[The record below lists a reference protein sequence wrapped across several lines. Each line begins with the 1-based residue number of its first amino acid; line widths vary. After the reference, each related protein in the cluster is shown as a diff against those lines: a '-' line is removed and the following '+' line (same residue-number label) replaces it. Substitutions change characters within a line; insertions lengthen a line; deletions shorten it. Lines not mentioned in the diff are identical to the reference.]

1 MPLFNGQTVLITGGA
16 RGIGLA
22 LCEAF
27 LKEGANVAFCATSD
41 ESIAKA
47 KEYLLKSFEEG
58 KILAIKADVSKQEDC
73 TSLVNKTLETFK
85 QIDVLINNAGIT
97 RDNLL
102 IRMKDEDF
110 DKVIDTN
117 LKGAFLML
125 KEVARPMM
133 KARKGV
139 IINMSSVVGQ
149 SGNAGQINYSASK
162 AGLIGL
168 TKSAAKELA
177 SRNIR
182 VNAIAPGF
190 VKTDMTDALPLEVR
204 ENTLKMIPLNRFA
217 EVQDIAQAALF
228 LADGN
233 RAGYITGQVLAVN
246 GGLYI

>member
-1 MPLFNGQTVLITGGA
+1 MPVFSGQTVLITGGA

-22 LCEAF
+22 LTEEF

-47 KEYLLKSFEEG
+47 KEYLLKSYEAS
-58 KILAIKADVSKQEDC
+58 KILAVKADVSKQEDC
-73 TSLVNKTLETFK
+73 TALVNKTLETFK
-85 QIDVLINNAGIT
+85 QIDVLINNAGVT

-110 DKVIDTN
+110 DKVIDIN

-162 AGLIGL
+162 AGLIGI

-190 VKTDMTDALPLEVR
+190 VKTDMTAKLPQEVQDGA
-204 ENTLKMIPLNRFA
+204 LKMIPLNRFA

>member
-1 MPLFNGQTVLITGGA
+1 MFSGQTVLITGGA

-27 LKEGANVAFCATSD
+27 LQEGANVSFCATSD
-41 ESIAKA
+41 ESINKA
-47 KEYLLKSFEEG
+47 KEYLKNYDAN
-58 KILAIKADVSKQEDC
+58 KILAVKADISKQEDC
-73 TSLVNKTLETFK
+73 TNLVNKTLEQFK

-102 IRMKDEDF
+102 IRMKEEDF
-110 DKVIDTN
+110 DKVIDIN

-139 IINMSSVVGQ
+139 IINMSSIVGQ

-162 AGLIGL
+162 AGLIGI

-190 VKTDMTDALPLEVR
+190 IQTDMTKNLET
-204 ENTLKMIPLNRFA
+204 EKIAEHIPLKRLGNP
-217 EVQDIAQAALF
+217 EDIAKTVRF
-228 LADGN
+228 LAEEGT
-233 RAGYITGQVLAVN
+233 YITGQVIGVD
-246 GGLYI
+246 GGLVV

>member
-1 MPLFNGQTVLITGGA
+1 MPNFSNQTVLITGGA

-27 LKEGANVAFCATSD
+27 LKEDANVAFCATSD
-41 ESIAKA
+41 DSINKA
-47 KEYLLKSFEEG
+47 KEYLKDYDSK
-58 KILAIKADVSKQEDC
+58 KILALKADVSKQEDC
-73 TSLVNKTLETFK
+73 TNLVNKTLETFK

-102 IRMKDEDF
+102 IRMKEEDF
-110 DKVIDTN
+110 DKVVDIN
-117 LKGAFLML
+117 LKGSFLML

-139 IINMSSVVGQ
+139 IINMSSIVGQ

-190 VKTDMTDALPLEVR
+190 VKTEMTANLPPEVQ
-204 ENTLKMIPLNRFA
+204 EGALKMIPLNRFA

-228 LADGN
+228 LADN
-233 RAGYITGQVLAVN
+233 KCAGYITGQILAVN

>member
-1 MPLFNGQTVLITGGA
+1 MPNFSNQTVLITGGA

-27 LKEGANVAFCATSD
+27 LKEDANVAFCATSD
-41 ESIAKA
+41 ESINKA
-47 KEYLLKSFEEG
+47 KEYFKNYDSK
-58 KILAIKADVSKQEDC
+58 KILALKADVSKQEDC
-73 TSLVNKTLETFK
+73 TNLVNKTLETFK

-102 IRMKDEDF
+102 IRMKEEDF
-110 DKVIDTN
+110 DKVIDIN

-139 IINMSSVVGQ
+139 IINMSSIVGQ

-190 VKTDMTDALPLEVR
+190 VKTEMTAKLPQEVQ
-204 ENTLKMIPLNRFA
+204 EAALKMIPLNRFA

-228 LADGN
+228 LADN
-233 RAGYITGQVLAVN
+233 KRAGYITGQILAVN

>member
-1 MPLFNGQTVLITGGA
+1 MPSFSGQTVLITGGA

-22 LCEAF
+22 LTEAF
-27 LKEGANVAFCATSD
+27 LKEGAQVAFCATSD

-47 KEYLLKSFEEG
+47 KEYLLKSYEAE

-73 TSLVNKTLETFK
+73 AALVNKTLEIFK
-85 QIDVLINNAGIT
+85 QIDVLINNAGVT

-110 DKVIDTN
+110 DKVIDIN

-133 KARKGV
+133 KTRKGA

-190 VKTDMTDALPLEVR
+190 VKTDMTAKLPQEVQDGA
-204 ENTLKMIPLNRFA
+204 LKMIPLNRFA

>member
-1 MPLFNGQTVLITGGA
+1 MAMFSGQTVLITGGA

-27 LKEGANVAFCATSD
+27 LKEDANIAFCATSD
-41 ESIAKA
+41 ESINKA
-47 KEYLLKSFEEG
+47 KEYLKNYDAN
-58 KILAIKADVSKQEDC
+58 KILAVKADISKQEDC
-73 TSLVNKTLETFK
+73 ASLVSKTLETFK

-102 IRMKDEDF
+102 IRMKEDDF
-110 DKVIDTN
+110 DKVIDIN

-125 KEVARPMM
+125 KEVSRIMI
-133 KARKGV
+133 KARKGS
-139 IINMSSVVGQ
+139 IINMSSIVGQ

-190 VKTDMTDALPLEVR
+190 VKTEMTASLPQEIQEGAL
-204 ENTLKMIPLNRFA
+204 KIIPLNRFA

-228 LADGN
+228 LADAN
-233 RAGYITGQVLAVN
+233 RSGYITGQILAVN

>member
-1 MPLFNGQTVLITGGA
+1 MASFSNQTVLITGGA

-22 LCEAF
+22 LTEAF
-27 LKEGANVAFCATSD
+27 LKEGANVAFCATSE

-47 KEYLLKSFEEG
+47 KEYLLKSYESS

-73 TSLVNKTLETFK
+73 AVLVNKTLETFK
-85 QIDVLINNAGIT
+85 QIDVLINNAGVT

-110 DKVIDTN
+110 DKVIDIN

-190 VKTDMTDALPLEVR
+190 VKTDMTAKLPQEVQDGA
-204 ENTLKMIPLNRFA
+204 LKMIPLNRFA

-228 LADGN
+228 LADAN
-233 RAGYITGQVLAVN
+233 RSGYITGQVLAVN

>member
-1 MPLFNGQTVLITGGA
+1 MAAFSGQTVLITGGA

-22 LCEAF
+22 LTEAF

-47 KEYLLKSFEEG
+47 KEYLLKSYEAA
-58 KILAIKADVSKQEDC
+58 KVLAVKADVSKQEDC
-73 TSLVNKTLETFK
+73 TSLVNKTLETFN

-110 DKVIDTN
+110 DKVIDIN

-162 AGLIGL
+162 AGLIGI

-190 VKTDMTDALPLEVR
+190 VKTDMTAKLPQEVQDGA
-204 ENTLKMIPLNRFA
+204 LKMIPLNRFA

>member
-1 MPLFNGQTVLITGGA
+1 MPNFSNQTVLITGGA

-27 LKEGANVAFCATSD
+27 LKEDANVAFCATSD
-41 ESIAKA
+41 ESINKA
-47 KEYLLKSFEEG
+47 KEYFKNYDSK
-58 KILAIKADVSKQEDC
+58 KILALKADVSKQEDC
-73 TSLVNKTLETFK
+73 TNLVNKTLETFK

-102 IRMKDEDF
+102 IRMKEEDF
-110 DKVIDTN
+110 DKVIDIN
-117 LKGAFLML
+117 LKGAFSML

-139 IINMSSVVGQ
+139 IINMSSIVGQ

-190 VKTDMTDALPLEVR
+190 VKTEMTAKLPQEVQ
-204 ENTLKMIPLNRFA
+204 EAALKMIPLNRFA

>member
-1 MPLFNGQTVLITGGA
+1 MPNFSNQTVLITGGA

-27 LKEGANVAFCATSD
+27 LKEDANVAFCATSD
-41 ESIAKA
+41 ESINKA
-47 KEYLLKSFEEG
+47 KEYFKNYDSK
-58 KILAIKADVSKQEDC
+58 KILALKADVSKQEDC
-73 TSLVNKTLETFK
+73 TNLVNKTLETFK

-102 IRMKDEDF
+102 IRMKEEDF
-110 DKVIDTN
+110 DKVIDIN
-117 LKGAFLML
+117 LKGAFSML

-139 IINMSSVVGQ
+139 IINMSSIVGQ

-190 VKTDMTDALPLEVR
+190 VKTEMTAKLPQEVQ
-204 ENTLKMIPLNRFA
+204 EAALKMIPLNRFA

-228 LADGN
+228 LADN
-233 RAGYITGQVLAVN
+233 KRAGYITGQILAVN

>member
-1 MPLFNGQTVLITGGA
+1 MAIFTGQTVLITGGA

-41 ESIAKA
+41 ESINKA
-47 KEYLLKSFEEG
+47 KEHLKDYDQN
-58 KILAIKADVSKQEDC
+58 KILALKADISKQEDC
-73 TSLVNKTLETFK
+73 TNLVNKTLEQFK

-102 IRMKDEDF
+102 IRMKEEDF
-110 DKVIDTN
+110 EKVIDIN

-139 IINMSSVVGQ
+139 IINMSSIVGQ

-190 VKTDMTDALPLEVR
+190 VKTEMTANLPQEVQ
-204 ENTLKMIPLNRFA
+204 EGALKMIPLNRFA

-228 LADGN
+228 LADAN

>member
-1 MPLFNGQTVLITGGA
+1 MAMFSGQTVLITGGA

-27 LKEGANVAFCATSD
+27 LKEDANVAFCATSD
-41 ESIAKA
+41 ESINKA
-47 KEYLLKSFEEG
+47 KEYLKNYDAN
-58 KILAIKADVSKQEDC
+58 KILAVKADISKQEDC
-73 TSLVNKTLETFK
+73 TNLVNKTLEQFK

-102 IRMKDEDF
+102 IRMKEEDF
-110 DKVIDTN
+110 DKVIDIN

-139 IINMSSVVGQ
+139 IINMSSIVGQ

-190 VKTDMTDALPLEVR
+190 VKTEMTAKLPQEVQDGA
-204 ENTLKMIPLNRFA
+204 LKMIPLNRFA

-228 LADGN
+228 LADNN
-233 RAGYITGQVLAVN
+233 RAGYITGQILAVN

>member
-1 MPLFNGQTVLITGGA
+1 
-16 RGIGLA
+16 
-22 LCEAF
+22 
-27 LKEGANVAFCATSD
+27 
-41 ESIAKA
+41 
-47 KEYLLKSFEEG
+47 
-58 KILAIKADVSKQEDC
+58 
-73 TSLVNKTLETFK
+73 
-85 QIDVLINNAGIT
+85 
-97 RDNLL
+97 
-102 IRMKDEDF
+102 
-110 DKVIDTN
+110 
-117 LKGAFLML
+117 ML

-133 KARKGV
+133 KARKGA

-190 VKTDMTDALPLEVR
+190 VKTDMTAKLPQEVQDGA
-204 ENTLKMIPLNRFA
+204 LKMIPLNRFA

-228 LADGN
+228 LADAN
-233 RAGYITGQVLAVN
+233 RSGYITGQVLAVN

>member
-1 MPLFNGQTVLITGGA
+1 MPFFTGQTVLITGGA

-27 LKEGANVAFCATSD
+27 LKEDANVAFCATSD
-41 ESIAKA
+41 ESINKA
-47 KEYLLKSFEEG
+47 KEYLSRNYKENR
-58 KILAIKADVSKQEDC
+58 ILAIKADISKQEDC
-73 TSLVNKTLETFK
+73 ASLVSKTLETFK

-102 IRMKDEDF
+102 IRMKEDDF
-110 DKVIDTN
+110 DKVIDIN

-125 KEVARPMM
+125 KEVSRIMM
-133 KARKGV
+133 KARKGS
-139 IINMSSVVGQ
+139 IINMSSIVGQ

-190 VKTDMTDALPLEVR
+190 VKTEMTASLPQEIQEGAL
-204 ENTLKMIPLNRFA
+204 KIIPLNRFA

-228 LADGN
+228 LADAN

>member
-1 MPLFNGQTVLITGGA
+1 MPAFINQTVLITGGA

-22 LCEAF
+22 LSEAF
-27 LKEGANVAFCATSD
+27 LQEGASVAFCATSD
-41 ESIAKA
+41 ESINKA
-47 KEYLLKSFEEG
+47 KEYLAKYGS
-58 KILAIKADVSKQEDC
+58 KVLAVKADVSKQEDC
-73 TSLVNKTLETFK
+73 AALVNKTLETFK
-85 QIDVLINNAGIT
+85 QIDVLINNAGVT

-110 DKVIDTN
+110 DKVIDIN

-133 KARKGV
+133 KARKGAV
-139 IINMSSVVGQ
+139 INMSSVVGQ

-190 VKTDMTDALPLEVR
+190 VKTDMTAKLPQEVQDGA
-204 ENTLKMIPLNRFA
+204 LKMIPLNRFA

-228 LADGN
+228 LADSN

>member
-1 MPLFNGQTVLITGGA
+1 MPNFSNQTVLITGGA

-27 LKEGANVAFCATSD
+27 LKEDANVAFCATSD
-41 ESIAKA
+41 ESINKA
-47 KEYLLKSFEEG
+47 KEYFKNYDSK
-58 KILAIKADVSKQEDC
+58 KILALKADVSKQEDC
-73 TSLVNKTLETFK
+73 TNLVNKTLETFK

-102 IRMKDEDF
+102 IRMKEEDF
-110 DKVIDTN
+110 DKVIDIN
-117 LKGAFLML
+117 LKGAFSML

-139 IINMSSVVGQ
+139 IINMSSIVGQ

-190 VKTDMTDALPLEVR
+190 VKTEMTAKLPQEVQ
-204 ENTLKMIPLNRFA
+204 EAALKMIPLNRFA

-233 RAGYITGQVLAVN
+233 RSGYITGQVLAVN

>member
-1 MPLFNGQTVLITGGA
+1 MPSFSNQTVLITGGA

-27 LKEGANVAFCATSD
+27 LKEDANVAFCATSD
-41 ESIAKA
+41 ESINKA
-47 KEYLLKSFEEG
+47 KEYLKNYDSN
-58 KILAIKADVSKQEDC
+58 KILAVKADISKQEDC
-73 TSLVNKTLETFK
+73 TNLVNKTLETFK

-102 IRMKDEDF
+102 IRMKEEDF
-110 DKVIDTN
+110 DKVIDIN

-125 KEVARPMM
+125 KEVSRPMM

-139 IINMSSVVGQ
+139 IINMSSIVGQ

-190 VKTDMTDALPLEVR
+190 VKTEMTAKLPQEIQ
-204 ENTLKMIPLNRFA
+204 EGALKMIPLNRFA

-228 LADGN
+228 LADNN
-233 RAGYITGQVLAVN
+233 RAGYITGQILAVN

>member
-1 MPLFNGQTVLITGGA
+1 MPNFSNQTVLITGGA

-27 LKEGANVAFCATSD
+27 LKEDANVAFCATSD
-41 ESIAKA
+41 ESINKA
-47 KEYLLKSFEEG
+47 KEYFKNYDSK
-58 KILAIKADVSKQEDC
+58 KILALKADVSKQEDC
-73 TSLVNKTLETFK
+73 TNLVNKTLETFK

-102 IRMKDEDF
+102 IRMKEEDF
-110 DKVIDTN
+110 DKVIDIN
-117 LKGAFLML
+117 LKGAFSML

-139 IINMSSVVGQ
+139 IINMSSIVGQ

-190 VKTDMTDALPLEVR
+190 VKTDMTAKLPQEVQDGA
-204 ENTLKMIPLNRFA
+204 LKMIPLNRFA
-217 EVQDIAQAALF
+217 EVNDIAQAALF
-228 LADGN
+228 LADNN
-233 RAGYITGQVLAVN
+233 RAGYITGQILAVN

>member
-1 MPLFNGQTVLITGGA
+1 MPNFSNQTVLITGGA

-27 LKEGANVAFCATSD
+27 LKEDANVAFCATSD
-41 ESIAKA
+41 ESINKA
-47 KEYLLKSFEEG
+47 KEYFKNYDSK
-58 KILAIKADVSKQEDC
+58 KILALKADVSKQEDS
-73 TSLVNKTLETFK
+73 TNLVNKTLETFK

-102 IRMKDEDF
+102 IRMKEEDF
-110 DKVIDTN
+110 DKVIDIN

-139 IINMSSVVGQ
+139 IINMSSIVGQ

-190 VKTDMTDALPLEVR
+190 VKTEMTAKLPQEVQ
-204 ENTLKMIPLNRFA
+204 EAALKMIPLNRFA

-228 LADGN
+228 LADN
-233 RAGYITGQVLAVN
+233 KRAGYITGQILAVN

>member
-1 MPLFNGQTVLITGGA
+1 MQSSFSGQTVLITGGA

-22 LCEAF
+22 LCEVF
-27 LKEGANVAFCATSD
+27 LEEGANVAFCATSED
-41 ESIAKA
+41 SINKA
-47 KEYLLKSFEEG
+47 KEYLKNYDVA
-58 KILAIKADVSKQEDC
+58 KILAVKADISKQEDC
-73 TSLVNKTLETFK
+73 TNLVNKTLETFK
-85 QIDVLINNAGIT
+85 QIDVLINNAGVT

-102 IRMKDEDF
+102 IRMKEEDF
-110 DKVIDTN
+110 DKVVDVN

-139 IINMSSVVGQ
+139 IINMTSVVGQ

-190 VKTDMTDALPLEVR
+190 VKTEMTATLPQEIQDGA
-204 ENTLKMIPLNRFA
+204 LKMIPLNRFA
-217 EVQDIAQAALF
+217 EVKDIAQAALF
-228 LADGN
+228 LADSN
-233 RAGYITGQVLAVN
+233 RAGYITGQILAVN

>member
-1 MPLFNGQTVLITGGA
+1 MPAFNGQTVLITGGA

-22 LCEAF
+22 LSEAF
-27 LKEGANVAFCATSD
+27 LQEGANVALCATSD
-41 ESIAKA
+41 ESINKA
-47 KEYLLKSFEEG
+47 KEYLSKYG
-58 KILAIKADVSKQEDC
+58 DKVLAVKADVSKPADC
-73 TSLVNKTLETFK
+73 TALVNKTLETFK
-85 QIDVLINNAGIT
+85 QIDVLINNAGVT

-110 DKVIDTN
+110 DKVIDIN

-190 VKTDMTDALPLEVR
+190 VKTDMTAKLPQEVQDGALKL
-204 ENTLKMIPLNRFA
+204 IPLNRFA
-217 EVQDIAQAALF
+217 EVQDIAQVALF

>member
-1 MPLFNGQTVLITGGA
+1 MPAFNGQTVLITGGA

-22 LCEAF
+22 LSEAF
-27 LKEGANVAFCATSD
+27 LQEGANVSLCATSD
-41 ESIAKA
+41 ESINKA
-47 KEYLLKSFEEG
+47 KEYLSKYGDKVLTV
-58 KILAIKADVSKQEDC
+58 KADVSKQEDC
-73 TSLVNKTLETFK
+73 TALVNKTLETFK
-85 QIDVLINNAGIT
+85 QIDVLINNAGVT

-110 DKVIDTN
+110 DKVIDIN

-190 VKTDMTDALPLEVR
+190 VKTDMTAKLPQEVQDGA
-204 ENTLKMIPLNRFA
+204 LKMIPLNRFA